1 MTDGERIAAVSFDRC
16 RPRTLNDA
24 GSRPWSACAD
34 GLIVAV
40 RLTPRGGRDAIEGV
54 EQLSDGRSV
63 LKARVRAAA
72 TDGEANE
79 ALIRLIARAAG
90 VAPRAVRLVAGATA
104 RLKRL
109 HIDGDAAALGAALAR
124 VTDDER

>member
-1 MTDGERIAAVSFDRC
+1 
-16 RPRTLNDA
+16 LNDA
-24 GSRPWSACAD
+24 GSRPWFACAD

-40 RLTPRGGRDAIEGV
+40 RLTPRGGRDAVEGV

-72 TDGEANE
+72 SDGDANE

-109 HIDGDAAALGAALAR
+109 HIDGDGTALGAALAR
-124 VTDDER
+124 VADGGR

>member
-1 MTDGERIAAVSFDRC
+1 VRDGERAVAGFDFRG
-16 RPRTLNDA
+16 PRTLNDA
-24 GSRPWSACAD
+24 GSRPWFACAD
-34 GLIVAV
+34 GLMVAV

-54 EQLSDGRSV
+54 EQLSDGRRV

-79 ALIRLIARAAG
+79 ALIRLIARTAG
-90 VAPRAVRLVAGATA
+90 VAPRGVHLVAGATA

-109 HIDGDAAALGAALAR
+109 HIDGNSAALGVALGRAA
-124 VTDDER
+124 DGEP